1 MASLIQKHPR
11 QFFSSIITGCHSYL
25 MLFLFIAV
33 VDGEGCSLQ
42 WLSCVALRLQL
53 GELAQNKVC
62 FCSSSGYS
70 TSYIKNKQKTKPK
83 EWQQQKTHS
92 SAPPIS
98 MKHTKPPPH
107 GNKCCSLLSDLESK
121 VSKCNWMQY
130 FKLLYALLIIPVLD
144 SECFQCIIR
153 LHLCARSS
161 VWQKKM
167 ILTWVWIPGLCP
179 LAGSLTMEWMLT
191 MHLA

>member
-1 MASLIQKHPR
+1 MGKDVL
-11 QFFSSIITGCHSYL
+11 C
-25 MLFLFIAV
+25 
-33 VDGEGCSLQ
+33 
-42 WLSCVALRLQL
+42 
-53 GELAQNKVC
+53 
-62 FCSSSGYS
+62 SGYPVLPCDFS
-70 TSYIKNKQKTKPK
+70 LGSLHKIKYVVSVHHQGTALHILKTNKQKTKPK
-83 EWQQQKTHS
+83 EWQQQKTHY
-92 SAPPIS
+92 SAPSIS
-98 MKHTKPPPH
+98 MKHTNPPPH
-107 GNKCCSLLSDLESK
+107 SNKCCSLLSDLESK

-130 FKLLYALLIIPVLD
+130 FELLYALLIIPVLD
-144 SECFQCIIR
+144 SECFQCIIC